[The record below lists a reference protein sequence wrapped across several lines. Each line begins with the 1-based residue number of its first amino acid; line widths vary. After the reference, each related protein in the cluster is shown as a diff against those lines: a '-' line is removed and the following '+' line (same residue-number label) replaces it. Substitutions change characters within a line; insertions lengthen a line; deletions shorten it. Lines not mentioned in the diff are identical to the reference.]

1 MTHTEAFKEALKLAI
16 TAPSASQADKAIQLA
31 QDFARQFKLTAAQVE
46 DCKASTLQELKL

>member
-31 QDFARQFKLTAAQVE
+31 QDFARQFKLTAEQVE
-46 DCKASTLQELKL
+46 DCKAATLQELKL

>member
-46 DCKASTLQELKL
+46 DCKAATLQELKL

>member
-31 QDFARQFKLTAAQVE
+31 QDFARQFKLTSEQVE
-46 DCKASTLQELKL
+46 DCKAATLQELKL

>member
-31 QDFARQFKLTAAQVE
+31 QDFAQQFKLTAEQVE
-46 DCKASTLQELKL
+46 ACKAATLQELKL

>member
-1 MTHTEAFKEALKLAI
+1 MTHTKAFKEALKLAI

-46 DCKASTLQELKL
+46 DCKAATLQELKL